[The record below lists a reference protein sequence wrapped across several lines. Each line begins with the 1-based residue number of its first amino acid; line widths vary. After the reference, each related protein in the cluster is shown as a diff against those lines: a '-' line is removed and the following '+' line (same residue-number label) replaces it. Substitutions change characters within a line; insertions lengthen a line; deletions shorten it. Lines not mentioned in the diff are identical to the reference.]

1 MSCPEIV
8 YSLKIKKPETI
19 MKEALEKVFKKGK
32 ARSVRT
38 GTQPYDL
45 KLKSKIIKE
54 YLKGDKSYAMLGKEY
69 KINAGIISRWV
80 RIARNGQPVKA
91 KSKKITRFTGMKE
104 KLDKTLEELKQENLA
119 LQKQLQE
126 EQLKMA
132 ILEKTIE
139 IAKRDY
145 NIDLLKKYGSRRP
158 LK

>member
-1 MSCPEIV
+1 
-8 YSLKIKKPETI
+8 
-19 MKEALEKVFKKGK
+19 MKEALGKVFKKGK
-32 ARSVRT
+32 PRLVRK
-38 GTQPYDL
+38 GTDPYDL

-54 YLKGDKSYAMLGKEY
+54 YLKGDKSYAMLGKQF
-69 KINAGIISRWV
+69 KINPGIISRWV

-91 KSKKITRFTGMKE
+91 KPQKITKFTGMKE

-119 LQKQLQE
+119 LQKQLEE
-126 EQLKMA
+126 EQLKRL

-158 LK
+158 MK